1 MNLIIRNIQSEDSE
15 TVSAAFREQGWN
27 KPVAQYLEYFK
38 EIELGVRDVLIAELD
53 GQFAG
58 YVTILWTSDYTPF
71 REAGIPEIVD
81 LNVLIRYRKMGIA
94 SMLLDEAEQR
104 IKKVSKFVGI
114 GVGLFQD
121 YGAAQRL
128 YVKRGYVPDG
138 KGIYM
143 KCRHIGYGET
153 VIIDDDVALYLIKE
167 L

>member
-1 MNLIIRNIQSEDSE
+1 MLFKIRELKKVDCRIISD
-15 TVSAAFREQGWN
+15 AFKSQEWN
-27 KPVAQYLEYFK
+27 KPIAQYLEYF
-38 EIELGVRDVLIAELD
+38 EEMESGVRDVLIAGLD

-58 YVTILWTSDYTPF
+58 YVTIRWTSDYTPF

-104 IKKVSKFVGI
+104 IKKMSKFVGI

-138 KGIYM
+138 KGIWT
-143 KCRHIGYGET
+143 KDRHIGYGET
-153 VIIDDDVALYLIKE
+153 IVIDDDVALYLIKD

>member
-1 MNLIIRNIQSEDSE
+1 MLKIRKFEDHDCQIISE
-15 TVSAAFREQGWN
+15 AFSKQGWN
-27 KPVAQYLEYFK
+27 KPIEQYLEYFK
-38 EIELGVRDVLIAELD
+38 EMELGVRDVLIAELD

-71 REAGIPEIVD
+71 RERGIPEIVD

-94 SMLLDEAEQR
+94 SLLLDEAEKR
-104 IKKVSKFVGI
+104 IRLISKFVGI

-138 KGIYM
+138 KGIWT
-143 KCRHIGYGET
+143 KDRHIGYGEK